1 MAMSMR
7 EKLLIAWLLVVVVF
21 RLVFRHFWANT
32 VYALGK
38 VVVLNLVSLTGLAK
52 FAAGIFC
59 VHPLPLFWGPGRG
72 GAGAFFFRALAG
84 SLIWCLERGSLLCVF
99 EREWP

>member
-7 EKLLIAWLLVVVVF
+7 EKLLIVWLLVVVVF

-52 FAAGIFC
+52 FASEIWS
-59 VHPLPLFWGPGRG
+59 VHLLP
-72 GAGAFFFRALAG
+72 
-84 SLIWCLERGSLLCVF
+84 
-99 EREWP
+99 